1 MKNNCWLVAER
12 NLEKKDKEFD
22 SKVSH
27 SFITAIEIKTNIV
40 ILKCTKMFIFAKI
53 NKKVQEK
60 EIPKILFVSA

>member
-1 MKNNCWLVAER
+1 MQNNCWLVVER